1 MRRTDTALASFD
13 FAAFGAAVSAAY
25 RRDGAPM
32 KRCAAEAGVTFTDF
46 SRAAGGGI
54 VSVAKVIALCDW
66 LGRDPHDFYRPP
78 ERRQGISTG
87 CTGPNVKH
95 ERVSHGAEGGG
106 R

>member
-46 SRAAGGGI
+46 SRAAGGGS
-54 VSVAKVIALCDW
+54 VS
-66 LGRDPHDFYRPP
+66 
-78 ERRQGISTG
+78 
-87 CTGPNVKH
+87 
-95 ERVSHGAEGGG
+95 
-106 R
+106 